1 MVLIPLS
8 PRRKPAP
15 AQCLPTDRMIAR
27 TTATLALVAGLAAC
41 NPPPADEAPPAPAA
55 TDEAPLEVDEPSL
68 APPPGTPA
76 AAADD
81 HDDCEHDPTWHA
93 WAEAQQLAAERQ
105 APMLLYVYADWC
117 PRCRELAPV
126 LDECAVR
133 EPADGVVFVRHN
145 QDVEAPWLR
154 DLVGDHDTYVPRV
167 MFLDADGHR
176 MDLVS
181 PHPRYPFFY
190 TPSMRDALLANIG
203 QALARGG

>member
-1 MVLIPLS
+1 
-8 PRRKPAP
+8 
-15 AQCLPTDRMIAR
+15 MIAR
-27 TTATLALVAGLAAC
+27 TATSLALVAAVGGC
-41 NPPPADEAPPAPAA
+41 NPPPADDTTPASAEPEAQA
-55 TDEAPLEVDEPSL
+55 LESDEPSL

-81 HDDCEHDPTWHA
+81 HESCEHDPTWHA
-93 WAEAQQLAAERQ
+93 WSEAREMAAERQ
-105 APMLLYVYADWC
+105 SPMLLYVYADWC

-154 DLVGDHDTYVPRV
+154 DVVGDTDTYVPRV
-167 MFLDADGHR
+167 LFLDAEGRR

-190 TPSMRDALLANIG
+190 TPSMREALVTNIG
-203 QALARGG
+203 QALAQGG